1 MKAKKD
7 LTPDAWIKAGFR
19 ALTKG
24 GHQAIR
30 AEALARDL
38 KASKGSFYWH
48 FGDVA
53 TLQAQMLE
61 QWKAEAS
68 EASIAAVESRGGSG
82 ADKLR
87 FLVEIV
93 TGDANEPYGGLLV
106 EAAIRDWAR
115 YNELAA
121 AMVNEVNLLR
131 IEYLET
137 LFRECGADPTVGR
150 TNSIILYSALIG
162 MEALAHAGLADL
174 RKDLRSLLETLL
186 ASA

>member
-1 MKAKKD
+1 MKTKKD

-38 KASKGSFYWH
+38 NASKGSFYWH
-48 FGDVA
+48 FGGVA
-53 TLQAQMLE
+53 SLEAQMLK

-68 EASIAAVESRGGSG
+68 EGTITAVEGRGGGG

-87 FLVEIV
+87 YLVEIV

-106 EAAIRDWAR
+106 EAAIRDWGR

-121 AMVNEVNLLR
+121 AMVNEVNILR
-131 IEYLET
+131 LGYLET
-137 LFRECGADPTVGR
+137 LFRQCGENPTVGR
-150 TNSIILYSALIG
+150 TKSVILYSALIG
-162 MEALAHAGLADL
+162 MEALTNAGLADL
-174 RKDLRSLLETLL
+174 RKDLSSLLEILL
-186 ASA
+186 ATS

>member
-19 ALTKG
+19 ALTIG

-53 TLQAQMLE
+53 SLEAQMLQ

-87 FLVEIV
+87 YLIEIV

-121 AMVNEVNLLR
+121 AMVNEVNILR
-131 IEYLET
+131 IAYLET
-137 LFRECGADPTVGR
+137 LFQQCGADPKVGR
-150 TNSIILYSALIG
+150 TNAVILYSALIG
-162 MEALAHAGLADL
+162 LEALAHDGLADL
-174 RKDLRSLLETLL
+174 RRDLSSVLETLL
-186 ASA
+186 ASS

>member
-53 TLQAQMLE
+53 SLEMHMLQ

-87 FLVEIV
+87 YLVEIV
-93 TGDANEPYGGLLV
+93 TGDANETYGGLLV

-115 YNELAA
+115 YNERAA
-121 AMVNEVNLLR
+121 AMVNEVNILR
-131 IEYLET
+131 IGYLET
-137 LFRECGADPTVGR
+137 LFKQCGANPAVAR
-150 TNSIILYSALIG
+150 TNSVILYSALIG
-162 MEALAHAGLADL
+162 MEALTHAGLADL

-186 ASA
+186 ATS

>member
-1 MKAKKD
+1 
-7 LTPDAWIKAGFR
+7 
-19 ALTKG
+19 
-24 GHQAIR
+24 
-30 AEALARDL
+30 
-38 KASKGSFYWH
+38 
-48 FGDVA
+48 
-53 TLQAQMLE
+53 
-61 QWKAEAS
+61 
-68 EASIAAVESRGGSG
+68 
-82 ADKLR
+82 
-87 FLVEIV
+87 
-93 TGDANEPYGGLLV
+93 LV

-121 AMVNEVNLLR
+121 AMVNEVNILR

-186 ASA
+186 ASP

>member
-53 TLQAQMLE
+53 ALQAQMLE

-68 EASIAAVESRGGSG
+68 EASIAAVESHGGSG

-121 AMVNEVNLLR
+121 AMVNEVNILR

-137 LFRECGADPTVGR
+137 LFRECGTDPTVGR

>member
-53 TLQAQMLE
+53 SLQEQMLE

-121 AMVNEVNLLR
+121 AMVNEVNILR

-137 LFRECGADPTVGR
+137 LFRECGADPTVSR

-186 ASA
+186 DSA

>member
-53 TLQAQMLE
+53 SLQAQMLD

-68 EASIAAVESRGGSG
+68 EASIAAVESHGGRG

-121 AMVNEVNLLR
+121 AMVNEVNILR

>member
-53 TLQAQMLE
+53 SLQAQMLE

-115 YNELAA
+115 YNKLAA
-121 AMVNEVNLLR
+121 AMVNEVNTLR